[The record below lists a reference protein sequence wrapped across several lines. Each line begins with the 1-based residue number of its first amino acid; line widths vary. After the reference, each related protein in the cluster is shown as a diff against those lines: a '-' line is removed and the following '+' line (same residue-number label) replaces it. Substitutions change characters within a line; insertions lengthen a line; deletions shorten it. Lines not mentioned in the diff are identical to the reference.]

1 MRLVDVRSTHPEQ
14 GLVAVLV
21 EDRGPA
27 MLAVPVTARQGLA
40 LRAHR
45 IGRSPSWAH
54 LIEDLIAAL
63 GARARV
69 LLDVDADAR
78 ITASLRLEYED
89 PAAAPVQVPCDPGD
103 GLVVACAQ
111 SLALE
116 ASQELVRLRA
126 VDLTADLSGDLAA
139 DLAGGLMG
147 GQPEEWLD
155 ELDASTL
162 RDLLRGASDTGS
174 PRDTRDT

>member
-1 MRLVDVRSTHPEQ
+1 MRLVDIRSTHPEQ

-27 MLAVPVTARQGLA
+27 MLAIPVTARQGLA

-54 LIEDLIAAL
+54 LIKSLIAAL
-63 GARARV
+63 GAQARSL

-78 ITASLRLEYED
+78 VTASLILGAGG
-89 PAAAPVQVPCDPGD
+89 PADASVQVACDPGD

-116 ASQELVRLRA
+116 ASQELVRLRT
-126 VDLTADLSGDLAA
+126 VDLAA
-139 DLAGGLMG
+139 DLAADLVGGPAG
-147 GQPEEWLD
+147 GQPERWLD
-155 ELDASTL
+155 ELDASAL
-162 RDLLRGASDTGS
+162 HDLLRGAADTG
-174 PRDTRDT
+174 PTRDTRDT